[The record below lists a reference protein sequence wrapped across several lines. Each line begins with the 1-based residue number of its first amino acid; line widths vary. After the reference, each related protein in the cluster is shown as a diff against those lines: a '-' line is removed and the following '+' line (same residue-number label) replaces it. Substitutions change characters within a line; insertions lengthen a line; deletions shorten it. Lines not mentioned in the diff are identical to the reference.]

1 MARPPFVAF
10 TFCLIASMAGA
21 PRAELLGARPQPA
34 AAGLDPAR
42 LAPLRSELQR
52 YVDQHQMAGAV
63 AVIGRRGHLGSIEAV
78 GFQDLEKKTPLRA
91 DAVFRIASMTKI
103 ATTVAVMM
111 LEDEGKFSV
120 DDPLEKHLP
129 EFRGQ
134 LLVQSRSGKN
144 VTLVPAPRPI
154 TIKDLL
160 THTSGLRCDLPAG
173 LGELRR
179 KNNLTLAEAVMAIS
193 QQPLE
198 TPPGTVWKY
207 CGAGFDTLG
216 RLVEVASGKPFD
228 QFLEERL
235 FRVLHMTDT
244 TFNATAAQRARMAVL
259 YRKEGEGLA
268 RSDRGQPSQGPAP
281 GERVK
286 YPTPSGGLY
295 STAADQAK
303 LYQMLLDRG
312 TAGGRRLLKEETVA
326 KMTRVHFS
334 APKGVKVGFTPGL
347 GMGLGV
353 QVVMEPTGVT
363 EMLSPGTFGH
373 GGAFGTQGWM
383 DPRREMFF
391 ILMVQRQ
398 GFGDGDALPMRKTVQ
413 AVGAAAAVDGAGATP
428 KGS

>member
-1 MARPPFVAF
+1 
-10 TFCLIASMAGA
+10 
-21 PRAELLGARPQPA
+21 
-34 AAGLDPAR
+34 
-42 LAPLRSELQR
+42 
-52 YVDQHQMAGAV
+52 
-63 AVIGRRGHLGSIEAV
+63 
-78 GFQDLEKKTPLRA
+78 
-91 DAVFRIASMTKI
+91 VFRIASMTKI

-134 LLVQSRSGKN
+134 LMVQSRNGN
-144 VTLVPAPRPI
+144 TVTLVPPPRPI

-160 THTSGLRCDLPAG
+160 THTSGMKCDLPPGFAD
-173 LGELRR
+173 LHSKRNR
-179 KNNLTLAEAVMAIS
+179 TLDEAVVAFS

-198 TPPGTVWKY
+198 YAPGTRWKY
-207 CGAGFDTLG
+207 CGPGFDTLG
-216 RLVEVASGKPFD
+216 RLVEVASGKSFEDFLD
-228 QFLEERL
+228 QRL
-235 FRVLHMTDT
+235 FRPLGMTDT
-244 TFNATAAQRARMAVL
+244 TFNPTAAQRARLAVL
-259 YRKEGEGLA
+259 YKKEGEDLA
-268 RSDRGQPSQGPAP
+268 RGDRGQPPAAIP
-281 GERVK
+281 ERVK

-295 STAADQAK
+295 STAADQAR

-312 TAGGRRLLKEETVA
+312 TAHGRRILKEATVA
-326 KMTRVHFS
+326 RMTTVHFS
-334 APKGVKVGFTPGL
+334 APKDVKVGFTPGL

-363 EMLSPGTFGH
+363 EMLSRGSFGH

-383 DPRREMFF
+383 DPKREMFF

-413 AVGAAAAVDGAGATP
+413 SFGAAAVPTSN